1 MENCCGAWL
10 ILDQYQLACCIGGME
25 QYKLRIHIYIY
36 VYIDYYIMERTRDQV
51 LIVDIDT
58 YLQTKSAYGI
68 DYLILST

>member
-1 MENCCGAWL
+1 MHAASAVWGNISFAY
-10 ILDQYQLACCIGGME
+10 IL
-25 QYKLRIHIYIY
+25 YI
-36 VYIDYYIMERTRDQV
+36 VYIDYYIVGRTRDQV